1 MNAPR
6 REARIR
12 LDALIGNLEVLRARV
27 APSAV
32 MGVVKADAYGHG
44 MIPIA
49 RALTDAGV
57 DWLGVADIDEA
68 LALRAAGIDAPVL
81 AWLHG
86 APADFASAAAAG
98 VDVAV
103 SSLAQLDAAARAG
116 ARVHLKFD
124 TGLSRNGIAPEEAQT
139 VIARAVEHERA
150 GRLRVR
156 GLMSHLSGASP
167 ADDAQQCAAFAALV
181 ERSESAGL
189 EPQVRHLASSLAAIT
204 RPDARFDLVR
214 LGIALY
220 GVQPDAAVDVASVGL
235 RPVMTLATSV
245 AAVRRVP
252 AGTGVSYGYAHRTDA
267 PTTLA
272 LVPLGYAD
280 GIPRHAS
287 GRAEVAIG
295 GVRYPQVGR
304 IAMDQFVVDVGD
316 APVAVGDEVIVWG
329 DPTEGAPSADQW
341 ADAAGTIGYEIVTR
355 VGPRVV
361 RAAQA

>member
-1 MNAPR
+1 MTAPL

-12 LDALIGNLEVLRARV
+12 LDALVGNLESLRTLV
-27 APSAV
+27 APAAV

-44 MIPIA
+44 MVPVA
-49 RALTDAGV
+49 RALADAGI
-57 DWLGVADIDEA
+57 DWLGVADTDEA
-68 LALRAAGIDAPVL
+68 LALRAAGIETPLL

-86 APADFASAAAAG
+86 SPADFGAAAEADI
-98 VDVAV
+98 DVAV
-103 SSLAQLDAAARAG
+103 SSLEQLEAAARVG

-124 TGLSRNGIAPEEAQT
+124 TGLSRNGIAPAEADA
-139 VIARAVEHERA
+139 VIVRAVEHERA

-156 GLMSHLSGASP
+156 GLMSHLSGAS
-167 ADDAQQCAAFAALV
+167 ATDDAGQRDAFAALV
-181 ERSESAGL
+181 ATAEAEGL
-189 EPQVRHLASSLAAIT
+189 EPEVRHLAASLAAIT
-204 RPDARFDLVR
+204 QPETRFDLVR

-220 GVQPDAAVDVASVGL
+220 GVRPDASVDLADDGI
-235 RPVMTLATSV
+235 RPVMELATSV

-267 PTTLA
+267 ETTLA

-295 GVRYPQVGR
+295 GVRHRQVGR
-304 IAMDQFVVDVGD
+304 IAMDQFLVDVGD

-329 DPTEGAPSADQW
+329 DPADGAPSADEW

-355 VGPRVV
+355 VGPRVS
-361 RAAQA
+361 RLAQA

>member
-1 MNAPR
+1 MTAPL

-12 LDALIGNLEVLRARV
+12 LDALVGNLESLRALA
-27 APSAV
+27 APAAV

-44 MIPIA
+44 MIPVA
-49 RALTDAGV
+49 RALADAGV

-68 LALRAAGIDAPVL
+68 LALRGAGIETPVL

-86 APADFASAAAAG
+86 SPADFDAAAAADI
-98 VDVAV
+98 DVAV
-103 SSLAQLDAAARAG
+103 SSLEQLDAAARAG

-124 TGLSRNGIAPEEAQT
+124 TGLSRNGIAPAEADA
-139 VIARAVEHERA
+139 VIERAVDHERA

-167 ADDAQQCAAFAALV
+167 TADAEQRAAFAALV
-181 ERSESAGL
+181 ATAEAAGL
-189 EPQVRHLASSLAAIT
+189 EPEVRHLAASLAAIT
-204 RPDARFDLVR
+204 QPETRFDLVR

-220 GVQPDAAVDVASVGL
+220 GVRPDASVDPADDGV
-235 RPVMTLATSV
+235 RPVMQLATSV

-252 AGTGVSYGYAHRTDA
+252 AGTGVSYGYAHRTPA
-267 PTTLA
+267 ETTLA

-295 GVRYPQVGR
+295 GVRHRQVGR
-304 IAMDQFVVDVGD
+304 IAMDQFLVDVGD

-329 DPTEGAPSADQW
+329 DPADGAPSADEW

-355 VGPRVV
+355 VGPRVSRV
-361 RAAQA
+361 TRA

>member
-1 MNAPR
+1 MSAPR

-12 LDALIGNLEVLRARV
+12 LDALVGNLEVLRQTV
-27 APSAV
+27 APAAV

-44 MIPIA
+44 MIPVA
-49 RALTDAGV
+49 RALADAGV
-57 DWLGVADIDEA
+57 DWLGVADVDEA
-68 LALRAAGIDAPVL
+68 LALRAAGIRTPLL

-86 APADFASAAAAG
+86 SPADFVPAAAHDI
-98 VDVAV
+98 DVAV
-103 SSLAQLDAAARAG
+103 SSLEQLDAAARAD

-124 TGLSRNGIAPEEAQT
+124 TGLSRNGIAPAEAQQ
-139 VIARAVEHERA
+139 VIERAVEHERS

-167 ADDAQQCAAFAALV
+167 DDDADQRVAFAALV
-181 ERSESAGL
+181 AAAEAAGL
-189 EPQVRHLASSLAAIT
+189 EPEVRHLSASLAAIT
-204 RPDARFDLVR
+204 APDARFDLVR
-214 LGIALY
+214 IGIALY
-220 GVQPDAAVDVASVGL
+220 GVAPDATVDIAALGL
-235 RPVMTLATSV
+235 RPVMALASSV

-252 AGTGVSYGYAHRTDA
+252 AGTGISYGYTHRTDA
-267 PTTLA
+267 ATTLA

-316 APVAVGDEVIVWG
+316 ASVTVGDEVIVWG
-329 DPTEGAPSADQW
+329 DPAAGAPSADDW

-361 RAAQA
+361 RVTQA

>member
-1 MNAPR
+1 MNAPL

-12 LDALIGNLEVLRARV
+12 LDALVGNLEVLRGLV
-27 APSAV
+27 APAAV

-44 MIPIA
+44 VIPVA
-49 RALTDAGV
+49 RALADAGV
-57 DWLGVADIDEA
+57 DWLGVADVDEA
-68 LALRAAGIDAPVL
+68 LALRAAGIETPLL

-86 APADFASAAAAG
+86 SPADFGAAVAADI
-98 VDVAV
+98 DVAV
-103 SSLAQLDAAARAG
+103 SSLEQLDAAARAG

-124 TGLSRNGIAPEEAQT
+124 TGLSRNGIAPEHVEA
-139 VIARAVEHERA
+139 VIAKSVEHERA

-156 GLMSHLSGASP
+156 GLMSHLSGASHG
-167 ADDAQQCAAFAALV
+167 DDADQRDTFAALV
-181 ERSESAGL
+181 ATAEGAGL
-189 EPQVRHLASSLAAIT
+189 DPEVRHLAASLAAIT
-204 RPDARFDLVR
+204 QPDARFDLVR
-214 LGIALY
+214 IGIALY
-220 GVQPDAAVDVASVGL
+220 GVQPDPSVDVAALGL

-245 AAVRRVP
+245 SAVRRVP
-252 AGTGVSYGYAHRTDA
+252 AGTGISYGYVHRTDA

-316 APVAVGDEVIVWG
+316 ASVAVGDEVIVWG
-329 DPTEGAPSADQW
+329 DPAEGVPSADEW

-355 VGPRVV
+355 VGPRVSRV
-361 RAAQA
+361 AQA